1 MLLLLRWITNAVL
14 LLVAATLVSGFE
26 VSSFYSALIAALVL
40 GLINAIIRPLLII
53 LTLPVNIMTLGLFT
67 LVINGLMVWFMSTL
81 VKGITLEGFI
91 PAVMVAIILWLGG
104 WVTSVLMKDS
114 RQH

>member
-1 MLLLLRWITNAVL
+1 MILLRWITNAVL
-14 LLVAATLVSGFE
+14 LLVAATLVAGFE

-40 GLINAIIRPLLII
+40 GLINAIIRPLLIL

-67 LVINGLMVWFMSTL
+67 LVINGLMVWLMSTL